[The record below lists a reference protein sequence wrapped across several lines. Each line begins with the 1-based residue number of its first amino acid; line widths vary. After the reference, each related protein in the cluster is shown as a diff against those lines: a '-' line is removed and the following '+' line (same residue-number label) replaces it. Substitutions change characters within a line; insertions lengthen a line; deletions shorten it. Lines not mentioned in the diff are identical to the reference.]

1 MPNPS
6 NEFSQAAKEAGLSY
20 WEYMEKI
27 HPSIVQKFVWGVKKL
42 TRKQKR
48 ESDAVIMS
56 AMANSS
62 HPAMRLMAQMRALI
76 GGRGA
81 Y

>member
-6 NEFSQAAKEAGLSY
+6 NAISLAAKKAGLSY

-27 HPSIVQKFVWGVKKL
+27 HPSIVQKFVWGVKRV
-42 TRKQKR
+42 TRKQER
-48 ESDAVIMS
+48 EAMS
-56 AMANSS
+56 GLEHMLDRSNLPGMKLMS
-62 HPAMRLMAQMRALI
+62 HMRNLV
-76 GGRGA
+76 GKKGA